1 MKSELFAKI
10 LSIVADVTELST
22 NKNHICVQ
30 DGRVRSRACAVCAF
44 LLQVWRSNLR
54 H

>member
-10 LSIVADVTELST
+10 LSAVAETTELST
-22 NKNHICVQ
+22 EIILSQSKNRRMC
-30 DGRVRSRACAVCAF
+30 GSACAVCAF